1 MIISMS
7 NIICITNRNLCKED
21 FLKRIDTIAKS
32 KPKAVILREKDLR
45 QEDYFLLAGK
55 IMTICNKYNVP
66 FVMHSFYE
74 AAVRLNCP
82 YIHMPLHVLEA
93 MPTGLKKRFRAIGA
107 SCHSVEDALKAKELG
122 CTYITAGHIFE
133 TDCKKGLPGRG
144 LKFLEDVVNA
154 VDIPVY
160 AIGGIDKSNFDDIKK
175 AGAKGACLMSSL
187 MTSDNPEE
195 LINM

>member
-1 MIISMS
+1 MS

-21 FLKRIDTIAKS
+21 FLKRINTIAKAN
-32 KPKAVILREKDLR
+32 PKAIVLREKDLR
-45 QEDYFLLAGK
+45 QEEYFLLAGK

-82 YIHMPLHVLEA
+82 YIHMPLNVLES
-93 MPTGLKKRFRAIGA
+93 MPEGLKKRLKAIGA
-107 SCHSVEDALKAKELG
+107 SCHSVEDAIKARELG

-160 AIGGIDKSNFDDIKK
+160 AIGGINIKNYNDIKK
-175 AGAKGACLMSSL
+175 TGAKGACLMSSL
-187 MTSDNPEE
+187 MTSENPEE

>member
-7 NIICITNRNLCKED
+7 DIICITNRNLSKED
-21 FLKRIDTIAKS
+21 FGKRIDKIAKAH
-32 KPKAVILREKDLR
+32 PKAIILREKDLR
-45 QEDYFLLAGK
+45 EEEYFLLAGK

-74 AAVRLNCP
+74 AAIRLNCP
-82 YIHMPLHVLEA
+82 YIHMPLHVLET
-93 MPTGLKKRFRAIGA
+93 MPAGLKKRFKAIGA
-107 SCHSVEDALKAKELG
+107 SCHSVEDALKAKHLG
-122 CTYITAGHIFE
+122 CAYITAGHIFE
-133 TDCKKGLPGRG
+133 TDCKKGLKGRG
-144 LKFLEDVVNA
+144 LKFLEDVVDA

-160 AIGGIDKSNFDDIKK
+160 AIGGIDKSNFYDIKK